1 MPPKKPFSGQVRYV
15 DRNIHDDLLELLPES
30 TVEPAQVKKLTSLN
44 PKLKIA
50 DGLYDKGNWVRD
62 ATTAQSGLILFKKWF
77 SERKLFAPHANV
89 WNFDL
94 GKLVVPSVFMDYD
107 LLEAIAKNYDQAIR
121 VVRRKDGKPLLSIN
135 PEEIREVFHLEPL
148 SEYHVSINLPELESE
163 YKTKKDAIR
172 GGALRTHIGTIG
184 SLPVIT
190 AASREPFKMSLF
202 TSRAVEIYRTL
213 CLVLGED
220 EQEFM
225 PIGLMYMMI
234 QIASYGVDVIF
245 DFASFLAEEIH
256 SGLVGIAK
264 GNLNR
269 IFGHYSLLMHMFLF
283 KGVTYFGDEM
293 ELNRE
298 ENGEILPVQ
307 LWSADMT
314 WDANKASFVRFDRN
328 FASKL
333 RSLIL
338 SENPRIPKVLMS
350 LIRPMDNPHNLKVS
364 HNWGDIIPYSVST
377 IFRIYGYKGT
387 PHVLPYQVPLKVG
400 VAEVLWQMGGVE
412 EMFLMKRQLGSLFPT
427 CTVAHQ
433 FVITKGGWLFLS
445 KILERYKMA
454 VSHPRFCDSEGFFNQ
469 TLRHRIKLGEVKHDS
484 YYPEDIIRNEFSLQE
499 QETKKEKW
507 RVYSRVLEFI
517 HYFDKNYG
525 PLDNASTE
533 ADKIKKLM
541 NNFPEI
547 MKAMNEKK
555 QLLIDS
561 HPNKAREVMRRLA
574 FTPKVGT
581 GQIIVQKKP
590 GYTVIPSKKV
600 PVDKGKQVMGSTS
613 MVLEE
618 RPEEPSPKRQKII
631 QSPPRTEEEQITGEQ
646 IEQMGSQGDVFI
658 TQAELDEGNPPEP
671 SIPSLDL
678 TVADYSGRELDPVL
692 EQASHQFL
700 TDDNFVKS
708 RAFQQFAWRVSMSIF
723 EEKCRKMKTEHPEMD
738 EIAIQEQIKEEMIKE
753 LQNISPEE
761 GRRMVKASN
770 ILLLPGWDIADA
782 LVFNSV
788 SNRLTLQDQHKENF
802 QGTTFIEDQAALVS
816 WSLKRGSRTTSVQAD
831 ESGLM
836 GSLIVRR
843 VADTSLV
850 QAAHWNVDSSKF
862 LLATAKKEEQAMIE
876 LQNKYETALE
886 AYNKEVK
893 RRIELEDQ
901 IKMSLT
907 RPRISYPSRP
917 PVESS
922 KSTPIIEIPDT
933 PERPQFYTIADF
945 EEERNKMYALHMDLN
960 TQYED
965 KLKKALVYLVDKIEW
980 PLFFDQLARVINI
993 WEQLKT
999 HDETLKPIV
1008 SKWERR
1014 KGEIAFSCHSV
1025 KRSSRD
1031 HLKKLNDT
1039 VSELSNFDHRR
1050 VALQLKIVSSL
1061 SKYKSKKFDLFPR
1074 VLNRKNQ
1081 LKNKDEWSKELSD
1094 LFDARMNKVVNEKGH
1109 TWWAT
1114 TTEELVKVQL
1124 FFDSLK
1130 QEFVS
1135 FEEEANYVLTKQE
1148 DILRINWPDDVHFN
1162 TWMADTLSDEQTE
1175 EDSCHV
1181 PPQPS

>member
-1 MPPKKPFSGQVRYV
+1 M
-15 DRNIHDDLLELLPES
+15 DRNVHDDLLELLPES
-30 TVEPAQVKKLTSLN
+30 TTESVQVRKLISLN
-44 PKLKIA
+44 PKLRIA
-50 DGLYDKGNWVRD
+50 DGLYDKGNWVKD
-62 ATTAQSGLILFKKWF
+62 AVTAQTGLVLFKKWF

-107 LLEAIAKNYDQAIR
+107 LLEAISKNYDQAIR
-121 VVRRKDGKPLLSIN
+121 VVRRKDGMPLVSIN

-148 SEYHVSINLPELESE
+148 SDYHVSINLPELEKE
-163 YKTKKDAIR
+163 YIMKKDIIR

-202 TSRAVEIYRTL
+202 TSRAIEIYRTL
-213 CLVLGED
+213 CRVIGED

-234 QIASYGVDVIF
+234 QIASFGVDVIF

-256 SGLVGIAK
+256 MGLVEIAK

-269 IFGHYSLLMHMFLF
+269 TFGHYSLLMHMFLF
-283 KGVTYFGDEM
+283 KGVAYFNDEM

-314 WDANKASFVRFDRN
+314 WDANNASFVRFDRY

-333 RSLIL
+333 RCLIL
-338 SENPRIPKVLMS
+338 SENPRIPKALMS

-400 VAEVLWQMGGVE
+400 MAEVLWQMGGVE
-412 EMFLMKRQLGSLFPT
+412 EMFLMKRQLGSFFPT

-445 KILERYKMA
+445 KFLERYRMA

-507 RVYSRVLEFI
+507 RVYSRILEFI
-517 HYFDKNYG
+517 HCFDQKYN
-525 PLDNASTE
+525 PLDNANTE

-547 MKAMNEKK
+547 MEVMNEKK
-555 QLLIDS
+555 QFFINSYPD
-561 HPNKAREVMRRLA
+561 KAREIMRRLA

-581 GQIIVQKKP
+581 GQITIQKKP
-590 GYTVIPSKKV
+590 GYTVIPGKKV
-600 PVDKGKQVMGSTS
+600 PVNKGKQVMGSTS

-618 RPEEPSPKRQKII
+618 RPEEPSPKRQRVI
-631 QSPPRTEEEQITGEQ
+631 QSPLRIEEEQITGEL

-678 TVADYSGRELDPVL
+678 TVADYNGRELDPVL

-700 TDDNFVKS
+700 SDDNFIKS
-708 RAFQQFAWRVSMSIF
+708 RAFQQFAWRVSMNIF
-723 EEKCRKMKTEHPEMD
+723 EEKCKKLKTEHPEMD
-738 EIAIQEQIKEEMIKE
+738 EAAIQSQIKGEMIEE
-753 LQNISPEE
+753 LQSISPEE
-761 GRRMVKASN
+761 GRKMVKTSN
-770 ILLLPGWDIADA
+770 VLLLPGWDIADA

-788 SNRLTLQDQHKENF
+788 SSRLALQNQSKENF
-802 QGTTFIEDQAALVS
+802 QGTAFIEDQAALVS
-816 WSLKRGSRTTSVQAD
+816 WSLRRGSRTASLQSD

-843 VADTSLV
+843 VAETSHV

-862 LLATAKKEEQAMIE
+862 LLATAKKEEQAMME
-876 LQNKYETALE
+876 LQHKYETVLE

-893 RRIELEDQ
+893 RRMELEDKL
-901 IKMSLT
+901 KMNLT
-907 RPRISYPSRP
+907 GPRISYPSRP
-917 PVESS
+917 SIESS

-945 EEERNKMYALHMDLN
+945 EEEKNKMDALHIELN

-965 KLKKALVYLVDKIEW
+965 KLRKALVYLIDKIKW
-980 PLFFDQLARVINI
+980 PLFFDQLARVVHI

-999 HDETLKPIV
+999 HDETLRPVI
-1008 SKWERR
+1008 SKWVKRS
-1014 KGEIAFSCHSV
+1014 GEIAFSSHSV
-1025 KRSSRD
+1025 KRPSSD
-1031 HLKKLNDT
+1031 HIKKLSDT
-1039 VSELSNFDHRR
+1039 VNELSDFDHRK
-1050 VALQLKIVSSL
+1050 VALQLKINASL

-1074 VLNRKNQ
+1074 ALDRQNQ

-1094 LFDARMNKVVNEKGH
+1094 LFDTRVNKVVSEKGH

-1130 QEFVS
+1130 QEFVG
-1135 FEEEANYVLTKQE
+1135 FEKDADYVLAKQE
-1148 DILRINWPDDVHFN
+1148 DILRISWPDDEQVN
-1162 TWMADTLSDEQTE
+1162 TWMADTLSDEPTE
-1175 EDSCHV
+1175 EDD
-1181 PPQPS
+1181 